1 MSKTDKIEYS
11 IVLII
16 YILGLI
22 YSIYS
27 IPTEETSYT
36 ELYHFLMKK

>member
-1 MSKTDKIEYS
+1 MSKTDKIEY
-11 IVLII
+11 ILVLII
-16 YILGLI
+16 YILGLT

-27 IPTEETSYT
+27 IPIEETSYT

>member
-1 MSKTDKIEYS
+1 MSKTDKIEYV

-16 YILGLI
+16 YILGLTYSV
-22 YSIYS
+22 YSIS
-27 IPTEETSYT
+27 IEETSYT

>member
-1 MSKTDKIEYS
+1 MSKTDKIEYA

-16 YILGLI
+16 YILGLMYSV
-22 YSIYS
+22 YSIS
-27 IPTEETSYT
+27 IEETSYT